1 MNPSG
6 AVFYYFADQLGTA
19 RVNVQDGTTPTLC
32 YDADFYPYGGERNTP
47 DPPYTDSCTQ
57 NYKFT
62 GKERDASGNDYFGAR
77 YYASAIGRFLSPDW
91 SAKVEPIPYAKL
103 GNPQTLNLYSYVE
116 NNPLSGADPDGHA
129 CEGWLGDLKTAF
141 CERAAEYGLVDQD
154 VAIRSQ
160 TRFFAAAEAVSQAMA
175 DVRAVVAGFH
185 VGEWFVPSQ
194 TADFLDSIGK
204 DLEQTNAQLANDI
217 RSGALSDPN
226 LDARMVRTEQNEV
239 QRLLDNLKASDPDK
253 YNSIIGDVNTMLNN
267 YRDIIAGKM
276 VSTDRAY
283 SDVLDKVRES
293 LHGHIDFSRQADREA
308 IGNAMIQ
315 HIEQGGGNDVNGS
328 YMRMK

>member
-1 MNPSG
+1 
-6 AVFYYFADQLGTA
+6 
-19 RVNVQDGTTPTLC
+19 
-32 YDADFYPYGGERNTP
+32 
-47 DPPYTDSCTQ
+47 
-57 NYKFT
+57 
-62 GKERDASGNDYFGAR
+62 
-77 YYASAIGRFLSPDW
+77 
-91 SAKVEPIPYAKL
+91 
-103 GNPQTLNLYSYVE
+103 
-116 NNPLSGADPDGHA
+116 
-129 CEGWLGDLKTAF
+129 
-141 CERAAEYGLVDQD
+141 
-154 VAIRSQ
+154 
-160 TRFFAAAEAVSQAMA
+160 
-175 DVRAVVAGFH
+175 
-185 VGEWFVPSQ
+185 
-194 TADFLDSIGK
+194 
-204 DLEQTNAQLANDI
+204 
-217 RSGALSDPN
+217 
-226 LDARMVRTEQNEV
+226 MVRTEQNEV